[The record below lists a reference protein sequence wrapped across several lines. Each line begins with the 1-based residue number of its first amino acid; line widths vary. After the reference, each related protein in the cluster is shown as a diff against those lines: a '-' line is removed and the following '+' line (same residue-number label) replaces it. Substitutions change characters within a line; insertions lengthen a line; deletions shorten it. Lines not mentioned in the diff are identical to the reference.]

1 VIIIYVAFAALL
13 IGFPVAVAYQFAIG
27 SISTRGLLVDKQL
40 GGLSQTRVQ
49 VLLSLISAATVYAI
63 SAITAVHSGSSILP
77 DIPGPLFLYTAVSN
91 GIYVA
96 GKSVSAARL
105 LLRVRDG

>member
-1 VIIIYVAFAALL
+1 VIIFTIAFAALF
-13 IGFPVAVAYQFAIG
+13 IGFPVAVAYRFAIG

-63 SAITAVHSGSSILP
+63 SAITAMHSGSTILP
-77 DIPGPLFLYTAVSN
+77 DIPRPFFLYTAVSN

-105 LLRVRDG
+105 LFRVHNG